1 MKRSLWQQFLNT
13 TACPGWTCPACR
25 TGSIAL
31 VQKSLKAEETIASK
45 NARKD
50 DDWDPE
56 WLRYTFTA
64 WAECR
69 HPPCKQKFA
78 IAGTGG
84 VGQEYDEEGV
94 TEWREYFA
102 PLACHPMPD
111 IIDLPPKCPEEVSNE
126 VRSAFAL
133 FWAHPEACAGRIRVA
148 LEGLMTHLGVPKER
162 TAKTGKVVHID
173 LHDRIDIFSLTDAG
187 TGTQLMALKWL
198 GNAGSHGRRVSRSD
212 LLDAFEIME
221 HALVEIID
229 GRAAKVAALA
239 KKLTAK
245 HSKK

>member
-1 MKRSLWQQFLNT
+1 
-13 TACPGWTCPACR
+13 
-25 TGSIAL
+25 
-31 VQKSLKAEETIASK
+31 
-45 NARKD
+45 
-50 DDWDPE
+50 
-56 WLRYTFTA
+56 
-64 WAECR
+64 
-69 HPPCKQKFA
+69 
-78 IAGTGG
+78 
-84 VGQEYDEEGV
+84 VGQECDEEGQ
-94 TEWREYFA
+94 TEWQEYFS

-111 IIDLPPKCPEEVSNE
+111 IIEVPAKCPNEVSNE
-126 VRSAFAL
+126 LRSAFAL

-162 TAKTGKVVHID
+162 TAKTGKVIHID

-198 GNAGSHGRRVSRSD
+198 GNAGSHGRTVSRSD

-221 HALVEIID
+221 HALIEIIE
-229 GRAAKVAALA
+229 GRAAKVAELA